1 MPLPRGTAHLLRS
14 FAPSLNFR
22 PGPLSKTQFF
32 SPIQSPH
39 ILRHNI
45 RQPLQRRCAHSP
57 ADEGFESVLDRPP
70 TLVRTGGKHNPY
82 GLAFLALIPIIS
94 FALGCWQVHRLNWKT
109 DLIARY
115 EDRLILPPLPLPPQI
130 DLTALSS
137 FDFRRIFTTGK
148 FRHSGEMLLGPR
160 IHEGENGFMV
170 ITPLDRPN
178 GASTILIN
186 RGWIP
191 QNKQRQ
197 EDRDPEA
204 LPKGEVQMEGLL
216 RHDVWKKNIF
226 TPKNKPERGE
236 FYFPD
241 IEQMAGLVGA
251 QPVWVEMTMEPDYV
265 ETQERMRKGIPV
277 GRPAEVNLRNNHM
290 QYIVTWYALS
300 AATTFMFY
308 LLVKKPPSDITRR
321 VRQNRAW

>member
-1 MPLPRGTAHLLRS
+1 MSLPRGTVHLLRS
-14 FAPSLNFR
+14 FAGVRQGSPSKQAT
-22 PGPLSKTQFF
+22 SQFF
-32 SPIQSPH
+32 SSLHNPHVLRRSIQ
-39 ILRHNI
+39 
-45 RQPLQRRCAHSP
+45 QPLQRRFAHSP
-57 ADEGFESVLDRPP
+57 AEEGFESVLDRPAA
-70 TLVRTGGKHNPY
+70 LVRTGGKHNPY
-82 GLAFLALIPIIS
+82 GLAFLALMPIIS

-115 EDRLILPPLPLPPQI
+115 EDRLILPPLPLPPKI
-130 DLTALSS
+130 DLSALSS
-137 FDFRRIFTTGK
+137 FDFRRVRTTGK

-160 IHEGENGFMV
+160 IHDGENGFMV

-197 EDRDPEA
+197 EDRDPES
-204 LPKGEVQMEGLL
+204 LPRGEVQVEGLL
-216 RHDVWKKNIF
+216 RHDVWKKNMF
-226 TPKNKPERGE
+226 TPENKPERGE

-277 GRPAEVNLRNNHM
+277 GRPAEVNLRNNHL

-308 LLVKKPPSDITRR
+308 LLVKKPPSNITQR
-321 VRQNRAW
+321 VRHNRAW